1 MFKKIIINKYGNER
15 SHCSNFIIIPARY
28 VTLIN
33 AREKQLVGFR
43 KLGPII
49 ECTLLPEL
57 TDDDDQSKYTCIHHI
72 SQSRTREIGEITI
85 AIPKRY
91 LSTLNVTK
99 DKQFILIDFSITK
112 DRTVILLK
120 KAQ

>member
-28 VTLIN
+28 ATLLN
-33 AREKQLVGFR
+33 AREKLVGFR

-49 ECTLLPEL
+49 ECTLL

-72 SQSRTREIGEITI
+72 SQSRNREIGEITI
-85 AIPKRY
+85 TIPKRY

-99 DKQFILIDFSITK
+99 DKQYILIDFSITK
-112 DRTVILLK
+112 DSSVILLK

>member
-28 VTLIN
+28 ATLLN
-33 AREKQLVGFR
+33 AREKLVGFR

-57 TDDDDQSKYTCIHHI
+57 TDDDDRSKYTCIHHI
-72 SQSRTREIGEITI
+72 SQSRNREIGEITI

-99 DKQFILIDFSITK
+99 DKQYILIDFSITK
-112 DRTVILLK
+112 DSSVILLK